1 MDVGGGSKTASLSS
15 ALSTSDRT
23 SSIGSLV
30 SSKAG
35 IIEDRDHP
43 LVQEIQTE
51 VDQVL
56 AKTAAD
62 EVAVLNSLPTSNRI
76 HQFTFAS
83 PNLLSI
89 NLIKFHYH
97 LLRKSRAFVEV
108 LTYFQPHSNMFFCC
122 CFKICV
128 CVFFFHI

>member
-23 SSIGSLV
+23 SSIDSLV

-56 AKTAAD
+56 AK
-62 EVAVLNSLPTSNRI
+62 
-76 HQFTFAS
+76 
-83 PNLLSI
+83 
-89 NLIKFHYH
+89 
-97 LLRKSRAFVEV
+97 
-108 LTYFQPHSNMFFCC
+108 
-122 CFKICV
+122 
-128 CVFFFHI
+128 

>member
-23 SSIGSLV
+23 SSIDSLV

-35 IIEDRDHP
+35 IIEDRDHL

-56 AKTAAD
+56 AK
-62 EVAVLNSLPTSNRI
+62 
-76 HQFTFAS
+76 
-83 PNLLSI
+83 
-89 NLIKFHYH
+89 
-97 LLRKSRAFVEV
+97 
-108 LTYFQPHSNMFFCC
+108 
-122 CFKICV
+122 
-128 CVFFFHI
+128 